1 MAVLYE
7 HCDELPRVLPELFVW
22 EDFTIIDYKTLDLQ
36 GGEFMGNL
44 LRNDLSATEKN
55 GRREPREEVDDG
67 SVEIDGHTYPVTN
80 WSARGFMAKPCDVD
94 CNIADELDVEF
105 ALRFANEKIEFGCRA
120 IVVRIDKKR
129 QELAAAYVMLDEVA
143 QLAIAKHFG
152 DGSTPIDEL
161 LAARP

>member
-1 MAVLYE
+1 MQNSLKS
-7 HCDELPRVLPELFVW
+7 HL
-22 EDFTIIDYKTLDLQ
+22 
-36 GGEFMGNL
+36 G
-44 LRNDLSATEKN
+44 ATEK
-55 GRREPREEVDDG
+55 GRRRGLREEVDDG
-67 SVEIDGHTYPVTN
+67 SVEIDGRTYPVKN

-105 ALRFANEKIEFGCRA
+105 ALRFAGQKIEFSCRA

-129 QELAAAYVMLDEVA
+129 QELAATYVMLDDAA

-152 DGSTPIDEL
+152 DGSTPIDES